1 MMNITEIITVISLVV
16 ASANGIG
23 MILMYLRYIRII
35 RGSFAVLHANEKGE
49 VEILDLLSD
58 SLRPLIR

>member
-1 MMNITEIITVISLVV
+1 MSITEILTVISLVV

-23 MILMYLRYIRII
+23 MVLMYLQYIRII
-35 RGSFAVLHANEKGE
+35 RGSFAVLHANEMGE

-58 SLRPLIR
+58 TLRPFIW